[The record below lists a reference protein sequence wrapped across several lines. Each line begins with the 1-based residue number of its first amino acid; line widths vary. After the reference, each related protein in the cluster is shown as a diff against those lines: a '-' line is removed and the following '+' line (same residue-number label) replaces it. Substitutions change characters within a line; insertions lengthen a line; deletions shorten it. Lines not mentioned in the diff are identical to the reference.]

1 MEDDNRSLTPAGDD
15 TRDLSPELRETVHAA
30 REYVRQARAAN
41 TVRAYR
47 SDWQDF
53 CAWCERHNL
62 AAQPAAEETV
72 ALYLTDLAERGKKTS
87 TLQRRLSSIAQ
98 AHKAAG
104 FLSPTRGRAAM
115 VWAGI
120 RRAKGTAQEAK
131 APVLVGDIR
140 RMVAALD
147 DSVVGKRDR
156 ALLLVGFAGALR
168 RSELV
173 GLDVADL
180 DFTED
185 GLVVTLRRSKTDQE
199 GQGQRIGIPYGST
212 PATCPVR
219 SLKAWLAAAAIANG
233 PVFRP
238 TNRAGAVLAARLTDR
253 AVARVVQ
260 RTAERAGLDPT
271 KYSGH
276 SLRAGLATS
285 AAQAGAPERVIMA
298 QTRHK
303 SLPMVRRYIR
313 EGSLFRENAAAAVG
327 L

>member
-1 MEDDNRSLTPAGDD
+1 MNEDRSLTRAAGD
-15 TRDLSPELRETVHAA
+15 LPAELAGTIDEA
-30 REYVRQARAAN
+30 REYVARAKAN
-41 TVRAYR
+41 NTLRAYR

-53 CAWCERHNL
+53 CAWCDRHGL
-62 AAQPAAEETV
+62 PALPATEEAV
-72 ALYLTDLAERGKKTS
+72 ALYLTDLAKTHRAS

-104 FLSPTRGRAAM
+104 FPSPTKGRVSL

-120 RRAKGTAQEAK
+120 RRAKGTAPEGK
-131 APVLVGDIR
+131 APALVADIR
-140 RMVAALD
+140 RMVATLGEDLA
-147 DSVVGKRDR
+147 GRRDR

-168 RSELV
+168 RSELI
-173 GLDVADL
+173 GLDVADVAFM
-180 DFTED
+180 DE

-199 GQGQRIGIPYGST
+199 GQGTKLGIPYGSR
-212 PATCPVR
+212 PQTCPVR
-219 SLKAWLAAAAIANG
+219 ALRAWLEAAGITGG

-238 TNRAGAVLAARLTDR
+238 VNRWGQVLPGRLTGT
-253 AVARVVQ
+253 AVALIVKRC
-260 RTAERAGLDPT
+260 AKAAGLDPAR
-271 KYSGH
+271 YAGH

-285 AAQAGAPERVIMA
+285 AAQAGAPERIIMA

-313 EGSLFRENAAAAVG
+313 EGSLFRENAAAVVG

>member
-1 MEDDNRSLTPAGDD
+1 MDEDRSLTPGEP
-15 TRDLSPELRETVHAA
+15 RDLSAELAGIVEQAK
-30 REYVRQARAAN
+30 EYVAQAKASN
-41 TVRAYR
+41 TLRAYR

-53 CAWCERHNL
+53 CAWCAGHGL
-62 AAQPAAEETV
+62 PALPAPEETV
-72 ALYLTDLAERGKKTS
+72 ALYLTDLAGRAKAA

-104 FLSPTRGRAAM
+104 FPSPTKGR
-115 VWAGI
+115 VSLVFAGI
-120 RRAKGTAQEAK
+120 RRAKGTAQIGK
-131 APVLVGDIR
+131 APVLVADIR
-140 RMVAALD
+140 KMVATLGAD
-147 DSVVGKRDR
+147 MIGKRDR
-156 ALLLVGFAGALR
+156 ALLLVGFAAALR

-173 GLDVADL
+173 GLDAGDV
-180 DFTED
+180 DFTDE
-185 GLVVTLRRSKTDQE
+185 GLIVTLRRSKTDQE
-199 GQGQRIGIPYGST
+199 GAGQRIGVPYGST

-219 SLKAWLAAAAIANG
+219 SLKAWMDAAGIASG
-233 PVFRP
+233 PIFRP
-238 TNRAGAVLAARLTDR
+238 TRRSGEVLSERLSDR

-260 RTAERAGLDPT
+260 RCAERAGLDPT
-271 KYSGH
+271 KYAGH

-313 EGSLFRENAAAAVG
+313 EGSLFRDNAAAVVG